1 MIQKPKR
8 TQAATAARVT
18 KQAKA
23 RHAKWCA
30 ELRAWGYRIEAPAEY
45 NIPQAQ

>member
-1 MIQKPKR
+1 MTQKPR
-8 TQAATAARVT
+8 DTRAATAARVM

-30 ELRAWGYRIEAPAEY
+30 ELRAWGYQIEAPAEY
-45 NIPQAQ
+45 TAPQTK